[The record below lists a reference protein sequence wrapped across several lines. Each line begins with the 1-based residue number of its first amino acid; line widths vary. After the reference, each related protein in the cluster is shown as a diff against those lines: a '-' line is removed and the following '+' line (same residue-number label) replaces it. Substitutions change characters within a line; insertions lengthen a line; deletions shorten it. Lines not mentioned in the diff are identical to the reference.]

1 MNRMRSSLPVISLL
15 LLTCGS
21 AAWAQQGGTLTVND
35 DNARCA
41 KNSSVQIDTFANDDF
56 NGLNTTFLDFQ
67 IGRPRHGEAVRGQ
80 LLGEVIYS
88 PDPGF
93 VGRDAF
99 EYTVTDPG
107 TGATGTAVVNV
118 LVLDAANL
126 IGAFLFAQETCNG
139 DTEICT
145 IEALTA
151 VANNGSACACPVAC
165 QIYLSA
171 DDQLSPDDRKLGR
184 FITGQIDP
192 DIATDVP
199 FQRRLKRGQSAQGS
213 FLIVKVDATNRLTE
227 VRENDNISFAIP
239 ISPDGKECRNPRLT
253 VVGTTLR
260 VDGCDGI
267 FEVELRR

>member
-1 MNRMRSSLPVISLL
+1 MNRMQSSLRVISLL

-21 AAWAQQGGTLTVND
+21 AAWAQQAGSLTLKD

-41 KNSSVQIDTFANDDF
+41 KDSSVQIDTFANDDF

-80 LLGEVIYS
+80 LPGEVIYV
-88 PDPGF
+88 PNPGF

-99 EYTVTDPG
+99 DYTVSDPN
-107 TGATGTAVVNV
+107 TGATDTAIVNV

-126 IGAFLFAQETCNG
+126 IGAFLFAQEIC
-139 DTEICT
+139 DPFTEICT
-145 IEALTA
+145 IEAQA
-151 VANNGSACACPVAC
+151 VVANNGSACACPVAC
-165 QIYLSA
+165 QIYLSV
-171 DDQLSPDDRKLGR
+171 DEQLSPDDRKFGR
-184 FITGQIDP
+184 FLTGQIDP

-199 FQRRLKRGQSAQGS
+199 FQRRLARGKSVRGQ

-227 VRENDNISFAIP
+227 VRENDNVSFAIP
-239 ISPDGKECRNPRLT
+239 ISNDGKECRDPRLT

-267 FEVELRR
+267 FEVELRH